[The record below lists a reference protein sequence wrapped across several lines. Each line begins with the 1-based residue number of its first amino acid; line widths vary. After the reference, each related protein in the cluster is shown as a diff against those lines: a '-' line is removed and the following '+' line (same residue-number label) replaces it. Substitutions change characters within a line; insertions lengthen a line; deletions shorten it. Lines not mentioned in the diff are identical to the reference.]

1 MAHFGSI
8 WSLLA
13 KEVCKYLVK
22 VSQAMASTKFY
33 LDHRNVSDGC
43 ECPLKIAIFTAQNTS
58 FINLGVKLLPKQWDK
73 ANFRVVNH
81 PQKDALNLLLNQR
94 KQEIDM
100 LIFEYT
106 KSGRTELTAKEIKD
120 LILARDKEGTEK
132 KVPKNAFVPYFER
145 FIQRYKGRTYDLY
158 KCTLK
163 KVITYVGMQKVESL
177 VFEDINKEWLYGL
190 DDFLAQTSPSQNARN
205 IHFRNI
211 RAVFNDAIDE
221 EVTVHY
227 PFRKFKIKPVRTRK
241 RSFKV
246 EVLRKIFN
254 TPIDGFE
261 EKYRDIFKLIFCLCG
276 INIVDLCNLKSMED
290 GRIEY
295 DRAKTSRHYSI
306 KVEPE
311 AMAIIEKYRG
321 KDWLIN
327 PLDTNKNYRCYYMR
341 LCHGLKTLK
350 ETLNA
355 IDDGIKIDE
364 LTTYWARHSWAT
376 VAASLDIPK
385 ETIAA
390 ALGHGGNTVTDIYI
404 DFDQKKVDE
413 ANRKVLD
420 YVFGAPEKK
429 KRGRPRKA

>member
-1 MAHFGSI
+1 M
-8 WSLLA
+8 
-13 KEVCKYLVK
+13 Y
-22 VSQAMASTKFY
+22 
-33 LDHRNVSDGC
+33 
-43 ECPLKIAIFTAQNTS
+43 
-58 FINLGVKLLPKQWDK
+58 
-73 ANFRVVNH
+73 
-81 PQKDALNLLLNQR
+81 
-94 KQEIDM
+94 ID
-100 LIFEYT
+100 
-106 KSGRTELTAKEIKD
+106 TE
-120 LILARDKEGTEK
+120 
-132 KVPKNAFVPYFER
+132 
-145 FIQRYKGRTYDLY
+145 
-158 KCTLK
+158 
-163 KVITYVGMQKVESL
+163 S
-177 VFEDINKEWLYGL
+177 LYGL
-190 DDFLAQTSPSQNARN
+190 DDFLARASPSQNARD
-205 IHFRNI
+205 IHFRNV
-211 RAVFNDAIDE
+211 RAFCNDAIDE

-227 PFRKFKIKPVRTRK
+227 PFRKFKIKPVKTRK

-276 INIVDLCNLKSMED
+276 INIVDLCNLKSIED

-295 DRAKTSRHYSI
+295 DRAKTNRHYSI

-327 PLDTNKNYRCYYMR
+327 PLDTNKDYRCYYMR

-355 IDDGIKIDE
+355 IDDGIKMDE

-404 DFDQKKVDE
+404 DFDQKKVDD